1 MLKDGVYLLC
11 KRDIIKFLFG
21 RRGGKSGNVFV
32 VAAYRYSKYP
42 CHPGNAVQM
51 TVFLNKSVLYSR
63 PTFARKAAAFFNISI
78 SSLRAAFSFSS

>member
-1 MLKDGVYLLC
+1 MLKDEIYFFSKCDV
-11 KRDIIKFLFG
+11 IKFLLG
-21 RRGGKSGNVFV
+21 RRCGKPGDIFV
-32 VAAYRYSKYP
+32 VAAFRYSKYP

-51 TVFLNKSVLYSR
+51 AVFLNKSVLYSR